1 MVNLTH
7 GLSIGIERSGC
18 EFFLTL
24 KSIGTITHKEYDV
37 ITPMMDS
44 ALGEVTHL
52 IVIVLIH
59 RTELD
64 VWDFRALCDELQL
77 CLTTKQEYKQKD

>member
-24 KSIGTITHKEYDV
+24 KAIGT
-37 ITPMMDS
+37 
-44 ALGEVTHL
+44 
-52 IVIVLIH
+52 
-59 RTELD
+59 
-64 VWDFRALCDELQL
+64 
-77 CLTTKQEYKQKD
+77 LTKIMR

>member
-24 KSIGTITHKEYDV
+24 KAIGTLTHKDYEV
-37 ITPMMDS
+37 ITPMIDS
-44 ALGEVTHL
+44 ALGEVKHP
-52 IVIVLIH
+52 IVNVLIDG
-59 RTELD
+59 TKLMAGNLELHGMI
-64 VWDFRALCDELQL
+64 
-77 CLTTKQEYKQKD
+77 